1 MAKNLELEQECIY
14 SIIGVYNLLLKNLEK
29 VFKPYNISA
38 SKFNILMVI
47 KHKAPK
53 EGISQ
58 IDIGSK
64 LIVGEA
70 NIAKITNKLYE
81 QGYITRKT
89 NPNDRRYNLL
99 KITKKGSDLLDEI
112 WPKYLKAVG
121 NLTKNLNKVEKDTLI
136 KITKNWT
143 ESLKKKGLEEID

>member
-1 MAKNLELEQECIY
+1 MTKTLAIEQECLY
-14 SIIGVYNLLLKNLEK
+14 SVFGIYNLLLKSLEK
-29 VFKPYNISA
+29 VFVPYNISA

-47 KHKAPK
+47 KHQASSD
-53 EGISQ
+53 GISQ
-58 IDIGSK
+58 VDICSK

-81 QGYITRKT
+81 QGYITRNVNQK
-89 NPNDRRYNLL
+89 DRRYNLL

-112 WPKYLKAVG
+112 WPKYIDKIG
-121 NLTKNLNKVEKDTLI
+121 KLTEDLNEKDKKILL